1 MPHRWRR
8 ALPSAVV
15 HCVPAAAISD
25 EATSARSDRMARFAA
40 GVRRIA
46 RRALVIGGVVA
57 AGWLLAIVFGFLGSA
72 PATAETTAVTGA
84 AGSGSL
90 DGAASESAL
99 QVDDFPTES
108 GDLLAAG
115 NAAAMAGRGVDGLTS
130 QSSPVVP
137 APSTVDHNAGA
148 NGFVPQ
154 TGGGS
159 GPSGP
164 SVGDVA
170 RFVYDP
176 QMRAENAPRAVVLP
190 PVVRTAADDPSFSP
204 D

>member
-1 MPHRWRR
+1 MPHRWRG
-8 ALPSAVV
+8 ALPSAVLRR
-15 HCVPAAAISD
+15 VPAAVPSGEAI
-25 EATSARSDRMARFAA
+25 SARSDRMARFAA
-40 GVRRIA
+40 GARRIV
-46 RRALVIGGVVA
+46 RRALMVGGMVA
-57 AGWLLAIVFGFLGSA
+57 AGWVLSVVFGFLGAA

-84 AGSGSL
+84 AGSGPL

-99 QVDDFPTES
+99 QVDDFPTED
-108 GDLLAAG
+108 GDLSAAG
-115 NAAAMAGRGVDGLTS
+115 NAEAMAGRGVDGLTS
-130 QSSPVVP
+130 QSSPVLP
-137 APSTVDHNAGA
+137 APPTVDHSAGA

-154 TGGGS
+154 PGGGS

-164 SVGDVA
+164 GVGDIA

-176 QMRAENAPRAVVLP
+176 QMRAERAPRAVVLP